1 MAMEWSD
8 LKVFLA
14 LADAGSVRAA
24 AQKLDVSHSTVSR
37 RVGALEQ
44 DLGVRLFDRLPGGYR
59 LTAEGSDVF
68 RQVQEVEDK
77 VHALERRVLGKDSKL
92 SGPLKVTMPDI
103 LASTLL
109 MQDIVTFTRT
119 YPQIELDVIAT
130 YDALSLNNRE
140 ADVAIRITNRP
151 PGDLVGRRVTTYAR
165 ANYAARSY
173 VKKVGLENLS
183 RDAVWIGWDDLESH
197 PDWVKNSAY
206 PALPTRHH
214 LNNPLLQL
222 SAVREGLG
230 IAMLPCFMA
239 DQYPELQRVPDQR
252 CEEAYQIWLFTHR
265 DLRRTSRVR
274 VFMAAMVAAFERSK
288 PLLQGQTYQRG

>member
-1 MAMEWSD
+1 MEWSD

-14 LADAGSVRAA
+14 MADAGSVRAA

-37 RVGALEQ
+37 RICALEK

-59 LTAEGSDVF
+59 LTAEGREVF
-68 RQVQEVEDK
+68 FELQEVEDK
-77 VHALERRVLGKDSKL
+77 VHALQRRILGKDSKL

-109 MQDIVTFTRT
+109 MQDIVSFTRK
-119 YPQIELDVIAT
+119 YPEIELDVVAT

-151 PGDLVGRRVTTYAR
+151 PGDLVGRKVTTYAR
-165 ANYAARSY
+165 ANYAARGY
-173 VKKVGLENLS
+173 IKKIGLENLAKQAS
-183 RDAVWIGWDDLESH
+183 WIGWDDVDSH
-197 PDWVKNSAY
+197 PDWVKNSPY

-230 IAMLPCFMA
+230 IGMLPCFMA
-239 DQYPELQRVPDQR
+239 DQYPDVQRVPDTR
-252 CEEAYQIWLFTHR
+252 CEEAYQTWLFTHR
-265 DLRRTSRVR
+265 DLRYTSRVR
-274 VFMAAMVAAFERSK
+274 VFMAAMVEAFERSR
-288 PLLQGQTYQRG
+288 PLLQGYTYRAG